1 MTWKNKMKS
10 PWRVLRIV
18 RIQASTSVFL
28 LTANS
33 PITHVRPSRGRSIT
47 DALIVVLR
55 EDGVE
60 RRGGCNE
67 VGKEGEG

>member
-1 MTWKNKMKS
+1 MTWKNRMKS
-10 PWRVLRIV
+10 PWRVLRMV
-18 RIQASTSVFL
+18 KIQANTNVFL

-33 PITHVRPSRGRSIT
+33 PITHVRPSRGSSIT

-60 RRGGCNE
+60 EERRLH
-67 VGKEGEG
+67 